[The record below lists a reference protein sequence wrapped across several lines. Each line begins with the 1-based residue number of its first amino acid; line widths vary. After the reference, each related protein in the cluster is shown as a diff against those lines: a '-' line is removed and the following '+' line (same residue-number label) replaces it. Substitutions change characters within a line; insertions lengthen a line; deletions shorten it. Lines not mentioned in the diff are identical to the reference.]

1 MAVCIRGWVS
11 WFWYLWG
18 FWIQSLAPCG
28 EVGASLA
35 FYLTESTLS
44 SICIVAVAMTIVV
57 TTSQLGGTPWRAE
70 ASHIFIQNLKLGIW
84 HQAVDR
90 LSLLWGCSSWVTDVI
105 FFCLPCMSVSLSLLK
120 DVSPTE
126 LRPTLMDSFHHSVFL
141 NKHL

>member
-1 MAVCIRGWVS
+1 MS

-57 TTSQLGGTPWRAE
+57 TTSQLEGTPWRAE
-70 ASHIFIQNLKLGIW
+70 ASHIFIQNLKLGI
-84 HQAVDR
+84 
-90 LSLLWGCSSWVTDVI
+90 
-105 FFCLPCMSVSLSLLK
+105 
-120 DVSPTE
+120 
-126 LRPTLMDSFHHSVFL
+126 
-141 NKHL
+141 